1 MTLGE
6 IFIIQLTTGSP
17 NILMASPLLPSTME
31 WIVILFGAV
40 HLLMFLF
47 LLFWLPKQKM
57 VNPAVRLVGIIVAL
71 LVPVIGPLA
80 VWFGA
85 RRNTATGKEHEAHHH
100 ASRIER

>member
-1 MTLGE
+1 MTLEE
-6 IFIIQLTTGSP
+6 IFIIQLTTGAP
-17 NILMASPLLPSTME
+17 DIQVASPLIPSTME

-57 VNPAVRLVGIIVAL
+57 ANPAARLVGIIVAL

-80 VWFGA
+80 VWLGA
-85 RRNTATGKEHEAHHH
+85 RRNTARGNEHEAHHH
-100 ASRIER
+100 PSRIKR

>member
-1 MTLGE
+1 
-6 IFIIQLTTGSP
+6 
-17 NILMASPLLPSTME
+17 ME

-47 LLFWLPKQKM
+47 LSFWLPKQKM
-57 VNPAVRLVGIIVAL
+57 VHPVARLVGIIVAFII
-71 LVPVIGPLA
+71 PVIGPLA

-85 RRNTATGKEHEAHHH
+85 RRNTARGNEHEAHHH